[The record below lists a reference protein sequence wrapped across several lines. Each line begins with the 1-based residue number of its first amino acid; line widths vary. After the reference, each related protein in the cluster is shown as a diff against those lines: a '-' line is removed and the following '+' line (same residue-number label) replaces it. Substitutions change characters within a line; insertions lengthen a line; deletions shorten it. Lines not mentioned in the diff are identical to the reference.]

1 MSFLTRWWAWV
12 AAVGSTAT
20 LSLFVPAV
28 AWASD
33 KPTLLAA
40 GNELARPR
48 PRGSRLGAIGLLGTV
63 CCLAV
68 VVIVVLLVVM
78 VFRRGRS
85 RRG

>member
-1 MSFLTRWWAWV
+1 M
-12 AAVGSTAT
+12 AVCGAAT

-28 AWASD
+28 AWAGE

-40 GNELARPR
+40 GDELARPR
-48 PRGSRLGAIGLLGTV
+48 PRGSRFGAIGLLGTL

-68 VVIVVLLVVM
+68 VLIIVLLIVM